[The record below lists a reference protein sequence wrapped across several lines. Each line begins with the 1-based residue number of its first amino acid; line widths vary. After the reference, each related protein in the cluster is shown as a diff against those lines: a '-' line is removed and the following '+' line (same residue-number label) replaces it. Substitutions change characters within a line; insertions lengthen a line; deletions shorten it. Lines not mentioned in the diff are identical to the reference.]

1 MATKYSKSRRRRTN
15 RYTIPLPFSYLFS
28 IRLEWMDFFF
38 SSYYFFRTIVLLARQ
53 RVKGRRLCLRANI
66 SIMEWNKY
74 GNNNNNDKKKMI
86 KRKRNKYWG
95 KERRNVKIKYSIW
108 QQHRILPRLTSVFF
122 YLKIYTSRS
131 DIFVVVGY
139 FSIRIRNSKT
149 RILQIFNILI
159 HFSRVIPMPRITDI

>member
-1 MATKYSKSRRRRTN
+1 MREKGRRKLDDARKGGKLKN
-15 RYTIPLPFSYLFS
+15 SWHPLPWPLSTRSRDDDVPTDTPSRFLFRIS
-28 IRLEWMDFFF
+28 FPYGSNGWIFFF

-95 KERRNVKIKYSIW
+95 KERRNVKIKYSI
-108 QQHRILPRLTSVFF
+108 
-122 YLKIYTSRS
+122 
-131 DIFVVVGY
+131 
-139 FSIRIRNSKT
+139 
-149 RILQIFNILI
+149 
-159 HFSRVIPMPRITDI
+159 

>member
-108 QQHRILPRLTSVFF
+108 QQHRILPRLTQVDERFF
-122 YLKIYTSRS
+122 LFKDLYIA
-131 DIFVVVGY
+131 VGY
-139 FSIRIRNSKT
+139 FRSGRLFFHSHSK
-149 RILQIFNILI
+149 FENA
-159 HFSRVIPMPRITDI
+159 HFAGI

>member
-38 SSYYFFRTIVLLARQ
+38 FSSYYFFRTIVLLTRQ

-74 GNNNNNDKKKMI
+74 GNNNNDKKKMI

-108 QQHRILPRLTSVFF
+108 QQHRILLRLTQVDERFF
-122 YLKIYTSRS
+122 LFKDLYIA
-131 DIFVVVGY
+131 VGY
-139 FSIRIRNSKT
+139 FRGRLFFHSHSK
-149 RILQIFNILI
+149 FENA
-159 HFSRVIPMPRITDI
+159 HFAGI

>member
-108 QQHRILPRLTSVFF
+108 QQHRILSRLTQVDEHFF
-122 YLKIYTSRS
+122 LFKDLYIA
-131 DIFVVVGY
+131 VGY
-139 FSIRIRNSKT
+139 FRGRLFFHSHSK
-149 RILQIFNILI
+149 FENA
-159 HFSRVIPMPRITDI
+159 HFAGI